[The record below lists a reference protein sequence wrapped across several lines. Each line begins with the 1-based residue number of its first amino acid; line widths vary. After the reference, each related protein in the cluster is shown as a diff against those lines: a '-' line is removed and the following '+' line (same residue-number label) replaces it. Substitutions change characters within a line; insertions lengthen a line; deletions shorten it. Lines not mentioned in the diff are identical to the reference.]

1 MRLLNIIIQK
11 TACILSLCIFLF
23 STSCIKE
30 YSNESPAI
38 AGAVSIF
45 TSQSPSGQT
54 VNDSTG
60 GIELGIKFRSAIT
73 GNILGIKFY
82 KTTGNSG
89 IHTGQL
95 FSSDGTL
102 MASAVFTNET
112 DSGWQT
118 ALFATAIPIA
128 ANTTYIAAYHSSLG
142 NYTFT
147 AYGLHNAV
155 TNSPL
160 TGLAD
165 GTDGI
170 NGLYEYTNTP
180 AFPTHGYDS
189 NNYWVDVI
197 ESNYEKY

>member
-1 MRLLNIIIQK
+1 MRLLNIITQK
-11 TACILSLCIFLF
+11 TAYTLPLCISLF
-23 STSCIKE
+23 YISCTKE
-30 YSNESPAI
+30 YSNEGPSI

-45 TSQSPSGQT
+45 ISQSPLGQT

-60 GIELGIKFRSAIT
+60 GIELGMRFRSAT
-73 GNILGIKFY
+73 AGNILGIKFY
-82 KTTGNSG
+82 KTAGNTGT
-89 IHTGQL
+89 HTAQL
-95 FSSDGTL
+95 FSTDGIL
-102 MASAVFTNET
+102 LASAAFTNET
-112 DSGWQT
+112 DSGWQH
-118 ALFATAIPIA
+118 ALFTTAIPIA

-147 AYGLHNAV
+147 AYGFHNAI
-155 TNSPL
+155 TNPPL

-180 AFPTHGYDS
+180 VFPTHGYDS

-197 ESNYEKY
+197 ESNYENY